1 LRSLGTSP
9 FAYRPRILVEKSLYD
24 RLNADRMY
32 CRILFQQDIFLYH
45 GMGHL
50 RQPIPRHHPPS
61 QAGPETYEVERAQI
75 RQNNAAAGL
84 QTQ

>member
-1 LRSLGTSP
+1 MH
-9 FAYRPRILVEKSLYD
+9 D

-32 CRILFQQDIFLYH
+32 CRILVQQDIFLYH

-50 RQPIPRHHPPS
+50 RRPIPRHHPPS
-61 QAGPETYEVERAQI
+61 QAGLETNEVERVQI
-75 RQNNAAAGL
+75 RQNNAAARL